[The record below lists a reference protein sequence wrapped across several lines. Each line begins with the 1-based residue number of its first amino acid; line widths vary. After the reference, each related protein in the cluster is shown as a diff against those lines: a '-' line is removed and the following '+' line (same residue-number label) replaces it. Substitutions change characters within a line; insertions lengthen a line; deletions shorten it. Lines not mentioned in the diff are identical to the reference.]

1 MLSRII
7 VLVLLLFLSGFFS
20 SSETALF
27 SISRSRI
34 RFLAKKKNRF
44 DLLIKKMKDNPHR
57 LLSTI
62 LIGNNLVNIGASA
75 LATALAID
83 VFSNNAVGIAT
94 GVMTFF
100 ILIFGEILPK
110 SIATTNNITIARIT
124 IYPLYW
130 LSVLFMPII
139 LFLNFIP
146 RLTGKMKPIPV
157 MTEEEL
163 KAIIEVTEEEG
174 EIDNEEKEFIHNIF
188 KLDDT
193 SASESM
199 TPTTDM
205 FAVDVNKKLPLGAIL
220 KTGYTRIPVY
230 EHHIGNIIGILN
242 VKDVFR
248 HYVQAKGPPNIRSL
262 MSKPYFIPESKK
274 LNSLLKQFKLRK
286 HHMAIVINEHG
297 EVLGLITLEDVLEEL
312 VGDIIDETDRYEP
325 HIVKVK
331 KQTWLVLGKTHI
343 EETNAKLPMH
353 IPESGEYDTFSGY
366 LLYRIGRIP
375 EEGEIITI
383 DNFVITIKRMEANR
397 ILSLLVEEK
406 ASPPSLDAE
415 KQKAGNG
422 S

>member
-1 MLSRII
+1 MISQVG
-7 VLVLLLFLSGFFS
+7 VLVVLLLLSGFFS
-20 SSETALF
+20 ASETALF

-34 RFLAKKKNRF
+34 RFLVKKKNRF
-44 DLLIKKMKDNPHR
+44 DLLIKKMKDDPHR

-62 LIGNNLVNIGASA
+62 LIGNNMVNIGASA
-75 LATALAID
+75 LATAIAID
-83 VFSNNAVGIAT
+83 LFSNNAVGIAT

-110 SIATTNNITIARIT
+110 SIATKNNLAVARVT

-130 LSVLFMPII
+130 ISVFFTPVI

-146 RLTGKMKPIPV
+146 RITGKLKPAPV

-199 TPTTDM
+199 TPAADM
-205 FAVDVNKKLPLGAIL
+205 FAIDVNKKLPLGAIL
-220 KTGYTRIPVY
+220 KSGYTRIPVY
-230 EHHIGNIIGILN
+230 ENHIGNIVGILN
-242 VKDVFR
+242 VKDIFR
-248 HYVQAKGPPNIRSL
+248 HYTQSKKPPDVRAL

-274 LNSLLKQFKLRK
+274 LDGLLKQFKLRK

-312 VGDIIDETDRYEP
+312 VGDIIDETDQYEP
-325 HIVKVK
+325 EIVKIK
-331 KQTWLVLGKTHI
+331 KQTWMVLGKAHI
-343 EETNAKLPMH
+343 QEVNEKIPMH
-353 IPESGEYDTFSGY
+353 IPESEEYDTFSGY
-366 LLYRIGRIP
+366 LLFRIGRIP
-375 EEGEIITI
+375 EQGEIIT
-383 DNFVITIKRMEANR
+383 
-397 ILSLLVEEK
+397 
-406 ASPPSLDAE
+406 
-415 KQKAGNG
+415 
-422 S
+422 

>member
-1 MLSRII
+1 MAWQIT
-7 VLVLLLFLSGFFS
+7 VLAVLLILSGFFS
-20 SSETALF
+20 ASETALF

-34 RFLAKKKNRF
+34 RFLVKKKNRF

-75 LATALAID
+75 LATAIAIE
-83 VFSNNAVGIAT
+83 VLSNNAVGIAT

-110 SIATTNNITIARIT
+110 SIAAKSNIAVARAI

-130 LSVLFMPII
+130 VSILLSPAVF
-139 LFLNFIP
+139 FLNFIP
-146 RLTGKMKPIPV
+146 RITGKIKPTPV

-163 KAIIEVTEEEG
+163 KSMIEVTEEEG

-205 FAVDVNKKLPLGAIL
+205 FAIDVNKKLPLGAIL
-220 KTGYTRIPVY
+220 KSGYTRIPVY
-230 EHHIGNIIGILN
+230 ENHIGNIIGILN
-242 VKDVFR
+242 IKDIFR
-248 HYVQAKGPPNIRSL
+248 HYGHSKGPINIRAL

-274 LNSLLKQFKLRK
+274 LNGLLKQFKLRK

-297 EVLGLITLEDVLEEL
+297 EVLGVITLEDVLEEL
-312 VGDIIDETDRYEP
+312 VGDIIDETDQYEP
-325 HIVKVK
+325 EIVKTK
-331 KQTWLVLGKTHI
+331 KHTWLVLGKARI
-343 EETNAKLPMH
+343 EEVNEKIAMH
-353 IPESGEYDTFSGY
+353 IPEFEEYDTFSGY

-375 EEGEIITI
+375 EENETITI
-383 DNFVITIKRMEANR
+383 DNFAITIKRMEANR
-397 ILSLLVEEK
+397 IISLVVEEK
-406 ASPPSLDAE
+406 APLPTPEQPA
-415 KQKAGNG
+415 
-422 S
+422 

>member
-1 MLSRII
+1 
-7 VLVLLLFLSGFFS
+7 
-20 SSETALF
+20 
-27 SISRSRI
+27 
-34 RFLAKKKNRF
+34 
-44 DLLIKKMKDNPHR
+44 MKDNPHR

-75 LATALAID
+75 LATAIAIKF
-83 VFSNNAVGIAT
+83 FSNNAVGIAT

-110 SIATTNNITIARIT
+110 SIAAKNNIAVAHAT

-130 LSVLFMPII
+130 LSVLFAPAI

-146 RLTGKMKPIPV
+146 RITGKIKPSPV

-163 KAIIEVTEEEG
+163 KAMIEVTEEEG
-174 EIDNEEKEFIHNIF
+174 EIDNEEKEYIHNIF

-205 FAVDVNKKLPLGAIL
+205 FAIDVNKKLPLGAIL
-220 KTGYTRIPVY
+220 KSGYTRIPVY
-230 EHHIGNIIGILN
+230 ENHIGNIIGILN
-242 VKDVFR
+242 IKDIFR
-248 HYVQAKGPPNIRSL
+248 HYGHSKGPVNIRVL

-274 LNSLLKQFKLRK
+274 LNGLLKQFKLRK

-312 VGDIIDETDRYEP
+312 VGEIIDETDQYEP
-325 HIVKVK
+325 EIVKVK
-331 KQTWLVLGKTHI
+331 KQTWMVLGKAHI
-343 EETNAKLPMH
+343 QEVNEKIPMH
-353 IPESGEYDTFSGY
+353 IPESEEYDTFSGY

-375 EEGEIITI
+375 EDNETITI
-383 DNFVITIKRMEANR
+383 DNFLITIKRMEANR
-397 ILSLLVEEK
+397 IISLVVEEK
-406 ASPPSLDAE
+406 APQPKPEQPA
-415 KQKAGNG
+415 
-422 S
+422 